1 MTQNLD
7 EPKHPIQVV
16 TRRTGLSA
24 DVLRAWERRYE
35 AVTPQRTGSQRRLY
49 SDRDVE
55 RLTLLKQATDAGRPI
70 GQVAAWS
77 NDELREVVREDRS
90 AEIARHAAEGPPPLE
105 VAPRGL
111 FDRAIRA
118 VEQLDGQALQ
128 QVLDMASM
136 SLSPVDLAEQI
147 LVPVMRNVGERWSM
161 GTLGIA
167 HEHLASAIVRNALS
181 GLVLSRHLPRR
192 GPGIVVAT
200 PSGQIH
206 ELGALVVAATAA
218 SVGWRVAYLGADLPV
233 ADIAAAVHGTGALG
247 AALSVTHP
255 ADDPQ
260 MDGRLRALRAALPP
274 GAVLVIGGLAAP
286 AYRDAIEASDGLL
299 LRDMASLRAVLLS
312 LRSEYRENA
321 A

>member
-1 MTQNLD
+1 MTHNLD

-90 AEIARHAAEGPPPLE
+90 AEIARHAAEGTTPRDA
-105 VAPRGL
+105 APRGL
-111 FDRAIRA
+111 FDRAISA

-147 LVPVMRNVGERWSM
+147 LVPVMRTVGERWST

-167 HEHLASAIVRNALS
+167 HEHMASAIVRNALS
-181 GLVLSRHLPRR
+181 GLVLSRHLPRH

-218 SVGWRVAYLGADLPV
+218 SVGWRVTYLGADLPV
-233 ADIAAAVHGTGALG
+233 TDIATAVSGTGALG

-260 MDGRLRALRAALPP
+260 LGGSIRALRAALPP
-274 GAVLVIGGLAAP
+274 GAALIVGGLAAP
-286 AYRDAIEASDGLL
+286 AYRDAIEDSDGLL
-299 LRDMASLRAVLLS
+299 LRNMASLRAVLLS
-312 LRSEYRENA
+312 LRSERREHA

>member
-233 ADIAAAVHGTGALG
+233 AEIAAAVHGTGALG

-260 MDGRLRALRAALPP
+260 LGGSLRALRAALPP